1 MWWSFVITAV
11 SAGLGS
17 YNHYHQIWS
26 LPSRCTEYP
35 RDPMHGPWVW
45 QRFCINGWSSFT
57 TIQAHQSRAHYV
69 LHTEE
74 SKPTTSC
81 TGSPSTPRG
90 GCRFIAAQPSVWKF
104 GRTAGKI
111 QWVIP
116 VNWKYSYE
124 TIVATSGWWRQYV
137 AVVQLSGGQVAGQA
151 RGLKVGN
158 SMPRRPW
165 RQMAP

>member
-1 MWWSFVITAV
+1 MISSVTLHWISEGSHAR
-11 SAGLGS
+11 ALGLAEVLHKWLVKLHHRVHNTS
-17 YNHYHQIWS
+17 TQFS
-26 LPSRCTEYP
+26 
-35 RDPMHGPWVW
+35 
-45 QRFCINGWSSFT
+45 
-57 TIQAHQSRAHYV
+57 QAHQSRAHYV
-69 LHTEE
+69 LHSEE
-74 SKPTTSC
+74 FKPTTSC

-137 AVVQLSGGQVAGQA
+137 AVVQLSGGQVAWQA

-165 RQMAP
+165 RQMVP